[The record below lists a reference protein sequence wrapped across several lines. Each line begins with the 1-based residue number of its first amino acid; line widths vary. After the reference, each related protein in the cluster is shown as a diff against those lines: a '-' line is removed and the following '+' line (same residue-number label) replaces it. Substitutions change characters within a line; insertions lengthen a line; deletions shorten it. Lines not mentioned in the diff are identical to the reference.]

1 VAAVD
6 PNASIMAVGN
16 KDLSEI
22 ASQVTQKLK
31 NFIAH
36 L

>member
-1 VAAVD
+1 AAVD
-6 PNASIMAVGN
+6 PKASMMAVGN

-31 NFIAH
+31 KAMDQI
-36 L
+36 